1 MSSPFADP
9 NITDLLQGEHP
20 EILARIG
27 EGIEKSG
34 LWHTNALISLKSCKT
49 GPCLVLRSNRMS
61 YFARLIGA
69 KINDLR

>member
-27 EGIEKSG
+27 EGYRKKRLMAYKCSNIPEKLQDRTMFSIE
-34 LWHTNALISLKSCKT
+34 
-49 GPCLVLRSNRMS
+49 V
-61 YFARLIGA
+61 
-69 KINDLR
+69 